1 MTLDILHF
9 IDNKGGNAEEIRE
22 SQRKRGHSVE
32 LVDEIIAMY
41 AEWVKMDFDANNLS
55 KQVNAVQ
62 KEISAKK
69 KGCFTDI
76 CLAKE
81 PADDLVAK
89 KKDLDAQVE
98 AKRKEAKDFE
108 AEMRKKA
115 STVGNIVGKNVP
127 VSLTEDENAILR
139 TWHPKDEADEPP
151 VREGIMPHHEVLLRL
166 DAMDLDRGAKIA
178 GHRGYY
184 LTNDGIDLNQALI
197 SYGLDFLRK
206 KGYKKIQPPFMM
218 NKDWMGKTA
227 QLDQFDEELY
237 KVIASED
244 EKYLIAT
251 SEQPISAFHADEWLE
266 KSQLPIKYAGYSTCF
281 RKEAG
286 SAGRDMWGIFR
297 VHQFEKVEQFIVDDP
312 EKSWETLESM
322 IVNSEEFYQ
331 SLGLRYQV
339 VGIVSGALNLAA
351 AMKYDLEAWF
361 PFQKAH
367 KELVS
372 CSNCTDYRESHVLVS
387 LFSVLKLMM
396 GVTEARRL
404 EVRCGLKTKDQARKV
419 YCHML
424 NGTLCATERALCC
437 LVENYQTPD
446 GVRIPEVL
454 RPYMQGRDF
463 LPWVKELPKSLQ
475 RKQA

>member
-22 SQRKRGHSVE
+22 SQRKRGHAVE
-32 LVDEIIAMY
+32 IVDEIIQMY
-41 AEWVKMDFDANNLS
+41 SEWVKMDFDANGLS

-69 KGCFTDI
+69 K
-76 CLAKE
+76 AKE

-89 KKDLDAQVE
+89 KKELDAQVE
-98 AKRKEAKDFE
+98 AQRKATKEFE
-108 AEMRKKA
+108 TKMRAKA

-127 VSLTEDENAILR
+127 VSNTEDDNSIIR
-139 TWHPKDEADEPP
+139 TWHPASEPDEPP
-151 VREGIMPHHEVLLRL
+151 VRKDIMPHHEVLLRL
-166 DAMDLDRGAKIA
+166 DAMDLDRGAKVA

-206 KGYKKIQPPFMM
+206 KGYKKIQPPFFM
-218 NKDWMGKTA
+218 NKEHMAKTA

-237 KVIASED
+237 KVIADED

-251 SEQPISAFHADEWLE
+251 SEQPISVFHSDEWLE

-297 VHQFEKVEQFIVDDP
+297 VHQFEKVEQFIIEDP
-312 EKSWETLESM
+312 EKSWETLENM
-322 IVNSEEFYQ
+322 IVNSEDFYQ

-339 VGIVSGALNLAA
+339 VGIVSSALNLAA
-351 AMKYDLEAWF
+351 AQKYDLEAWF
-361 PFQKAH
+361 PFQRGY

-372 CSNCTDYRESHVLVS
+372 CSNCTDYQS
-387 LFSVLKLMM
+387 
-396 GVTEARRL
+396 RRL
-404 EVRCGLKTKDQARKV
+404 EVRCGLKKQDQARKLYV
-419 YCHML
+419 HML

-446 GVRIPEVL
+446 GVVIPEVL

-463 LPWVKELPKSLQ
+463 LPWEKELPKGLQ
-475 RKQA
+475 KKTA

>member
-1 MTLDILHF
+1 MTLDVLHF

-32 LVDEIIAMY
+32 IVDEIIQMY
-41 AEWVKMDFDANNLS
+41 NDWVKMDFEANGLS

-69 KGCFTDI
+69 K
-76 CLAKE
+76 AKE
-81 PADDLVAK
+81 PADDLVAQ

-98 AKRKEAKDFE
+98 AKRKETKE
-108 AEMRKKA
+108 YEILMRKKV
-115 STVGNIVGKNVP
+115 SGIGNIVGPKVP
-127 VSLTEDENAILR
+127 VSTTEDDNTTIR
-139 TWHPKDEADEPP
+139 TWHPTNETDTP
-151 VREGIMPHHEVLLRL
+151 VERPGIMPHHEVLLRL
-166 DAMDLDRGAKIA
+166 DAMDLDRGAKVA

-197 SYGLDFLRK
+197 SYALDFLRK

-218 NKDWMGKTA
+218 NKDWMAKTA
-227 QLDQFDEELY
+227 QLDQFDDELY
-237 KVIASED
+237 KVIADDD

-251 SEQPISAFHADEWLE
+251 SEQPISVFHADEWLE
-266 KSQLPIKYAGYSTCF
+266 KTELPIRYAGYSTCF

-297 VHQFEKVEQFIVDDP
+297 VHQFEKVEQFIVEDP
-312 EKSWETLESM
+312 EKSWQTLEEM
-322 IVNSEEFYQ
+322 IQNSEEFYQ

-361 PFQKAH
+361 PFQKGY

-372 CSNCTDYRESHVLVS
+372 CSNCTDYQ
-387 LFSVLKLMM
+387 
-396 GVTEARRL
+396 ARRL
-404 EVRCGLKTKDQARKV
+404 EVRCGLKNKDQTRKV

-424 NGTLCATERALCC
+424 NGTMCATERALCC
-437 LVENYQTPD
+437 LVENMQTPE
-446 GVRIPEVL
+446 GINIPEVL
-454 RPYMQGRDF
+454 QPYMQGRTF
-463 LPWVKELPKSLQ
+463 LPWVKELPKGLQ
-475 RKQA
+475 KKKV